1 MLVDNVGR
9 NYTEQKQKKKRTEQT
24 KKEGEELQS
33 RLEKSK
39 KRQKLR
45 EKTKKEGEEN
55 IATTAEVVVDRIPAC
70 ASSYHRKLTPP

>member
-1 MLVDNVGR
+1 MNIYYLQEKETMRLQTKEKVSIVGR
-9 NYTEQKQKKKRTEQT
+9 
-24 KKEGEELQS
+24 LQS

-39 KRQKLR
+39 KKQKLR